1 MTYSTIDSCPRP
13 ARFPVSSFTTELP
26 ASGQETT
33 PLDKDFI
40 RFLSVQ
46 SEVSWGRLL
55 HVSNTNQRPFD
66 VLLNWTGG
74 NGIGNS
80 IRVTAGGGMLVI
92 PLQAKSMTVSIA
104 NWTLKPMLVHA
115 SIENGAPTTMD
126 LRRCIVEASL
136 GGGTSQDFAVP
147 KYAREVLVQPDNP
160 TLVGNV
166 EVLMLNDSGNAM
178 AGFGGG
184 EYVPV
189 SCASKIQ
196 VRNGGGVV
204 FSQYL
209 LDFKLGYQ

>member
-1 MTYSTIDSCPRP
+1 MTYSTLDSCPRP
-13 ARFPVSSFTTELP
+13 ARFPVTTFTTKLP

-33 PLDKDFI
+33 PLKTDFV

-55 HVSNTNQRPFD
+55 HVSNQNQRPFD
-66 VLLNWTGG
+66 VELSWTGG
-74 NGIGNS
+74 GGIGNS

-92 PLQAKSMTVSIA
+92 PLQAKSITVSIA
-104 NWTLKPMLVHA
+104 NWTLADMLVHA

-126 LRRCIVEASL
+126 LRRALVEQTL
-136 GGGTSQDFAVP
+136 GAGATQDFAVP
-147 KYAREVLVQPDNP
+147 KYAREVLVQPSDS

-166 EVLMLNDSGNAM
+166 AVNLLNQTGNTVAQ
-178 AGFGGG
+178 FGGG

-189 SCASKIQ
+189 SPASKLQIE
-196 VRNGGGVV
+196 NTGGVA
-204 FSQYL
+204 FTFYY